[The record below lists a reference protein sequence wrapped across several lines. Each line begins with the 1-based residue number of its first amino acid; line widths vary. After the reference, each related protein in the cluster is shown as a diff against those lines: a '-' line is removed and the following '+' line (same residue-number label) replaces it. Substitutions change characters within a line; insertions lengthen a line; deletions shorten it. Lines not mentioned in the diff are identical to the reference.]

1 MKRKFLISLVALFV
15 LSACQSNKQN
25 SNGSKPTFSITS
37 DAPVSTTSE
46 GPSSVAPTSAS
57 QPIGSSSTYNPT
69 SSGSKSTGS
78 SSNSMSSVTPSSS
91 SSSSTT
97 SASITP
103 TPPVEFSFSKTE
115 LTIDIN
121 STYTAS
127 LSVFN
132 PVSST
137 EKISWSVPHSNIIRL
152 EKTETVSEE
161 TNTINAIT
169 VGSVRLKGEA
179 NGKTAFC
186 DINVINSKEKP
197 TSGTQNIA
205 IYAINDYHGAVTN
218 EFSIKH
224 LGTLIKQKVSQKN
237 TLFLDQGDT
246 FQGTLQSN
254 YNYGRMITDVYNA
267 SGMSARTV
275 GNHDF
280 DWGGARLEAN
290 TNANYHGYSTP
301 VLAANVYDYDFS
313 TKTMGNEQQSEI
325 GQEYTTFTL
334 ESGIKVGVI
343 GLIGEECITSI
354 NSQFVE
360 EYGFKNSAQITKT
373 ISDKLRTEENCD
385 VVIASIHDRYNS
397 DYASQVT
404 SESPVSNKKYVD
416 LVLNGHTHK
425 WELETYNNVTFAQ
438 FGENGKTIGKINLTY
453 DFATGLVSN
462 TAVYNLSSSSLLSD
476 VPVLDQEI
484 VDIVDYY
491 EDQVN
496 DIKDEVLTTQLSGGF
511 DEYETLPNYV
521 SKAMYHASISQGY
534 DVSYAIVNNAREPLY
549 GPTVT
554 YETLFHSLPFD
565 NVIYI
570 IKVLGSEIRN
580 ELGWSSN
587 SFYRG
592 NNANALSALDD
603 SKIYTIACI
612 DYLAFHCN
620 SYRDYNYFPSVTSMG
635 YLTKNDQYYTYREIT
650 ADYMRNT
657 SGTISSS
664 SYRDSLDHFN
674 PYRLSESITNE

>member
-25 SNGSKPTFSITS
+25 SDGSKPTFSSTS
-37 DAPVSTTSE
+37 DASVSTTSE
-46 GPSSVAPTSAS
+46 GPSSVAPTSSS
-57 QPIGSSSTYNPT
+57 QPN
-69 SSGSKSTGS
+69 
-78 SSNSMSSVTPSSS
+78 
-91 SSSSTT
+91 
-97 SASITP
+97 
-103 TPPVEFSFSKTE
+103 EFSFSKTE

-121 STYTAS
+121 STCTAS
-127 LSVFN
+127 LSVFD

-137 EKISWSVPHSNIIRL
+137 EKISWSVPYSNIIRL

-205 IYAINDYHGAVTN
+205 IYAINDYHGTVTN

-254 YNYGRMITDVYNA
+254 HNYGRMITDVYNA

-280 DWGGARLEAN
+280 DWGEPRLEAN

-301 VLAANVYDYDFS
+301 VLAANVYDYNFS

-343 GLIGEECITSI
+343 GLIGEDCITSI

-360 EYGFKNSAQITKT
+360 EYGFKNSAQITKM

-385 VVIASIHDRYNS
+385 VVIASIHDGYN
-397 DYASQVT
+397 DYYANQVT

-416 LVLNGHTHK
+416 LVLNGHTHSK
-425 WELETYNNVTFAQ
+425 QQETHNNVTFAQ
-438 FGENGKTIGKINLTY
+438 FGEKGETIGKINLTY

-496 DIKDEVLTTQLSGGF
+496 DIKDEVLTTQLSGTF
-511 DEYETLPNYV
+511 DEYESLPNYV

-534 DVSYAIVNNAREPLY
+534 DVSYAIVNKSREPLN
-549 GPTVT
+549 GPNVT

-592 NNANALSALDD
+592 NNADALSALDD

-664 SYRDSLDHFN
+664 LYRDNLDHFN
-674 PYRLSESITNE
+674 PYKLSESITNE

>member
-15 LSACQSNKQN
+15 LSACNSNKQKGD
-25 SNGSKPTFSITS
+25 SSKQTFSSTS
-37 DAPVSTTSE
+37 DTSISATSK

-69 SSGSKSTGS
+69 SSGSNSTGS
-78 SSNSMSSVTPSSS
+78 GSNSKSSVTPSSS

-97 SASITP
+97 SGSIPP
-103 TPPVEFSFSKTE
+103 TPPDEFSFSQTE

-121 STYTAS
+121 STHTAS

-152 EKTETVSEE
+152 DKIETVSEE
-161 TNTINAIT
+161 TNTINALT

-179 NGKTAFC
+179 GGKVAYC
-186 DINVINSKEKP
+186 DVNVINSKVKP

-205 IYAINDYHGAVTN
+205 IYALNDYHGAVTN

-224 LGTLIKQKVSQKN
+224 LGTLIKQKVSMAD

-313 TKTMGNEQQSEI
+313 TKTMGNQQQSEV

-343 GLIGEECITSI
+343 GLIGEDCITSI

-385 VVIASIHDRYNS
+385 VVIASIHDGYNS
-397 DYASQVT
+397 SYASQVT
-404 SESPVSNKKYVD
+404 SKSPVSNKKYVD
-416 LVLNGHTHK
+416 LVLNGHTHYR
-425 WELETYNNVTFAQ
+425 EQETYNNVTFAQ
-438 FGENGKTIGKINLTY
+438 FGEKGETIGKINLTY
-453 DFATGLVSN
+453 DFTTGSVSN
-462 TAVYNLSSSSLLSD
+462 TSVYNLSASSLLSD
-476 VPVLDQEI
+476 VQTLDPEI
-484 VDIVDYY
+484 VSIVDRY
-491 EDQVN
+491 EEQV
-496 DIKDEVLTTQLSGGF
+496 DSIKDEVLTTQLSGEF
-511 DEYETLPNYV
+511 NEYQILPNYV
-521 SKAMYHASISQGY
+521 SKAMYQASIKQGY
-534 DVSYAIVNNAREPLY
+534 DVSYAIVNKAREPLN

-580 ELGWSSN
+580 ELGFSSN

-592 NNANALSALDD
+592 NNADALSPLDD
-603 SKIYTIACI
+603 TKVYTIACI

-620 SYRDYNYFPSVTSMG
+620 ANRYYNYFPSVTSVG
-635 YLTKNDQYYTYREIT
+635 YLTKDDEYYTYREIT

-664 SYRDSLDHFN
+664 SYRDNLDHFN
-674 PYRLSESITNE
+674 PNKLSESITNE

>member
-15 LSACQSNKQN
+15 LSACESNKQK
-25 SNGSKPTFSITS
+25 G
-37 DAPVSTTSE
+37 D
-46 GPSSVAPTSAS
+46 
-57 QPIGSSSTYNPT
+57 
-69 SSGSKSTGS
+69 GSKSTGS
-78 SSNSMSSVTPSSS
+78 GTNSMSSVTPSSS

-97 SASITP
+97 SGSITP
-103 TPPVEFSFSKTE
+103 TPPDEFSFSKAE

-121 STYTAS
+121 STYTVS
-127 LSVFN
+127 LSVFD
-132 PVSST
+132 PVNST

-161 TNTINAIT
+161 TNTITAIT
-169 VGSVRLKGEA
+169 VGSVRLKSEA

-197 TSGTQNIA
+197 TSGTQDIA

-224 LGTLIKQKVSQKN
+224 LGTLIKQKVSQKD

-301 VLAANVYDYDFS
+301 VLAANIYDYDFS

-325 GQEYTTFTL
+325 GQEYATFTL

-343 GLIGEECITSI
+343 GLIGEDCITSI

-360 EYGFKNSAQITKT
+360 EYGFKNSAEITKR
-373 ISDKLRTEENCD
+373 ISDKLRTKENCD
-385 VVIASIHDRYNS
+385 VVIASIHDGYNS
-397 DYASQVT
+397 NYASEVT

-416 LVLNGHTHK
+416 LVLNGHTHYR
-425 WELETYNNVTFAQ
+425 EQETYNNVTFAQ
-438 FGENGKTIGKINLTY
+438 FGEKGETIGKINLTY

-462 TAVYNLSSSSLLSD
+462 TSVYNLSSSSLISD
-476 VPVLDQEI
+476 IPVLDQEI

-496 DIKDEVLTTQLSGGF
+496 DIRGEVLTTQLSGRF

-521 SKAMYHASISQGY
+521 SKAMYQASISQGY
-534 DVSYAIVNNAREPLY
+534 DVSYAIVNKAREPLN
-549 GPTVT
+549 GPTIT

-570 IKVLGSEIRN
+570 INVLGKEIRN
-580 ELGWSSN
+580 ELNWIST

-592 NNANALSALDD
+592 NNADALSALDD

-620 SYRDYNYFPSVTSMG
+620 SNRDYNYFPSVTSIG

-664 SYRDSLDHFN
+664 SYSDNLDHFN
-674 PYRLSESITNE
+674 PNKLSESITNE